1 VELKCED
8 ELRLGRDT
16 PDHHVE
22 SSDEWSDDDR
32 DDEAEEER
40 RDAGWTVASR

>member
-1 VELKCED
+1 LKCAD
-8 ELRLGRDT
+8 ELMLGRDT

-22 SSDEWSDDDR
+22 ISDDD
-32 DDEAEEER
+32 DDEDEAEAEAEWER

>member
-1 VELKCED
+1 VELKCAD

-22 SSDEWSDDDR
+22 SSD
-32 DDEAEEER
+32 DDEEAEAEAEAER
-40 RDAGWTVASR
+40 RDVGWTVASR